1 MTTEQTPLTM
11 PMQGMQCMQ
20 GMQGK
25 ASRSLMDVA
34 LFGIV
39 AGGLL
44 ALHFN
49 QTRIEQRLDT
59 LERSLTPKRRNIR
72 KINEQRDEYDENYSE
87 DDGGNDHEKYDS
99 PVQVHEQGVEEV
111 QDGPEEVQEEIRE
124 DEEEDEEEEPPPQPR
139 ATRNKK

>member
-1 MTTEQTPLTM
+1 M
-11 PMQGMQCMQ
+11 PVQ

-59 LERSLTPKRRNIR
+59 LEQAHSPKRRSTR
-72 KINEQRDEYDENYSE
+72 KINEQMDEYDEDDSE
-87 DDGGNDHEKYDS
+87 DDDNEHKKYGS
-99 PVQVHEQGVEEV
+99 TVEVKEQR
-111 QDGPEEVQEEIRE
+111 PEEVQEEVQEETRE
-124 DEEEDEEEEPPPQPR
+124 DEEEDEEEEAPPQPR
-139 ATRNKK
+139 ATRKKK